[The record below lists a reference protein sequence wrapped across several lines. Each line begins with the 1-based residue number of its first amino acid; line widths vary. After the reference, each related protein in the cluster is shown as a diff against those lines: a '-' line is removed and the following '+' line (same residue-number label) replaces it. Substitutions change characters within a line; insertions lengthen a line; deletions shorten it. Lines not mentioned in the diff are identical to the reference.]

1 MEASSVGFLTGA
13 KPAARMC
20 GFAGKMNRRKYNP
33 VTQALYW
40 LLAGFFLSACGP
52 SEANESS
59 VSVGQ
64 SELAQP
70 AVAVITHTPRPNAT
84 YAANINTITEGTQ
97 AQAST
102 SMAATE
108 EPTVPLTAS
117 LEPVLYKVQAGDW
130 MVKIAQQF
138 GVPLQDLI
146 EANPDVN
153 PRYLQPGAQLVL
165 PLTGT
170 PPPQAEPDAAQETGF
185 APVPVELAGMAK
197 QVFGGAMPLHVNIP
211 VIGIAVDVV
220 AVGWHTE
227 QTTTGKTVLWHSPG
241 EAAGFLVSSAVPGA
255 GGNAVFY
262 GHHNVQG
269 SVFRGLD
276 RLQPGDVLTVRNSV
290 DTLDYVVERV
300 DVFEE
305 NNLSAS
311 QRLVHMQY
319 FAPTAREQLTL
330 LTCWPFTGNSHRVA
344 VVAKPTE

>member
-1 MEASSVGFLTGA
+1 
-13 KPAARMC
+13 
-20 GFAGKMNRRKYNP
+20 MNRREYNP

-40 LLAGFFLSACGP
+40 LLVGFFISACGP
-52 SEANESS
+52 PGANESS

-64 SELAQP
+64 SDLAQP
-70 AVAVITHTPRPNAT
+70 AVAVITHTPQPNAT
-84 YAANINTITEGTQ
+84 YAADLNTITEGTQ
-97 AQAST
+97 QAQAPT
-102 SMAATE
+102 PTAVTE
-108 EPTVPLTAS
+108 EPAVPLTAS
-117 LEPVLYKVQAGDW
+117 LEPVLYEVNAGDW

-146 EANPDVN
+146 DANPDVN

-170 PPPQAEPDAAQETGF
+170 PPPQAEPEVDVDQETGF
-185 APVPVELAGMAK
+185 APVPPELAGMAK
-197 QVFGGAMPLHVNIP
+197 QVFGGEMPLHVSIP

-227 QTTTGKTVLWHSPG
+227 QTATGKTVLWHSPG

-276 RLQPGDVLTVRNSV
+276 RLQSGDVLTVRNAV
-290 DTLDYVVERV
+290 ETLDYVVESV

-305 NNLSAS
+305 NNRTAS

-319 FAPTAREQLTL
+319 FAPTSREQLTL

>member
-1 MEASSVGFLTGA
+1 
-13 KPAARMC
+13 
-20 GFAGKMNRRKYNP
+20 
-33 VTQALYW
+33 
-40 LLAGFFLSACGP
+40 
-52 SEANESS
+52 
-59 VSVGQ
+59 
-64 SELAQP
+64 
-70 AVAVITHTPRPNAT
+70 
-84 YAANINTITEGTQ
+84 
-97 AQAST
+97 
-102 SMAATE
+102 
-108 EPTVPLTAS
+108 
-117 LEPVLYKVQAGDW
+117 

-138 GVPLQDLI
+138 GVPLQALM
-146 EANPDVN
+146 EANPDVD

-170 PPPQAEPDAAQETGF
+170 PPPQAEPEVDAAQETGF
-185 APVPVELAGMAK
+185 APVPAELAGLAK
-197 QVFGGAMPLHVNIP
+197 QVFGGAMPLHVSIP
-211 VIGIAVDVV
+211 VIGIAVDVI

-227 QTTTGKTVLWHSPG
+227 QTATGKTVLWHSPG

-276 RLQPGDVLTVRNSV
+276 RLQPGDVLAVRNAV
-290 DTLDYVVERV
+290 ETLDYVVERV

-305 NNLSAS
+305 SNLTAS

-319 FAPTAREQLTL
+319 FAPTAGEQLTL

>member
-1 MEASSVGFLTGA
+1 
-13 KPAARMC
+13 
-20 GFAGKMNRRKYNP
+20 MNRREYNP
-33 VTQALYW
+33 VTQALLC

-52 SEANESS
+52 PEANEPSA
-59 VSVGQ
+59 SVGQ
-64 SELAQP
+64 SELARP
-70 AVAVITHTPRPNAT
+70 AVVVMTHTPRPNAT
-84 YAANINTITEGTQ
+84 YAANLNTISEGTQ
-97 AQAST
+97 AS
-102 SMAATE
+102 SPMAATE
-108 EPTVPLTAS
+108 EPTVLLTAS
-117 LEPVLYKVQAGDW
+117 LEPVLYEVQAGDW
-130 MVKIAQQF
+130 MVKIAHQF
-138 GVPLQDLI
+138 GVALQALM

-170 PPPQAEPDAAQETGF
+170 PPPQAEPEVDAAQETGF
-185 APVPVELAGMAK
+185 APVPAELAGLAQ
-197 QVFGGAMPLHVNIP
+197 QVFGGAMPVHVSIP

-227 QTTTGKTVLWHSPG
+227 QTATGKTVLWHSPG

-276 RLQPGDVLTVRNSV
+276 RLQPGDVLTVRNAFE
-290 DTLDYVVERV
+290 TLDYVVERV

-305 NNLSAS
+305 SNLTAS

-319 FAPTAREQLTL
+319 FAPTASEQLTL